1 MSSQWNYWQKSNWGR
16 TKGANQNKGAGKQK
30 KEETKE
36 SKPAFPA
43 YDGAFSASS
52 SSTSPSNAGL
62 SDQVIGLLQQLATKD
77 KDMAEAISAVI
88 TPEPTD
94 QELLKV
100 QQRKLNHMRKLQT
113 KIYKKEKSIKDKEA
127 SMSKFLVDVRKH
139 IESEKLRH
147 KQETDLLAK
156 ELQELKDQ
164 LQKAKEGKDEGADE
178 QMEDLDELL
187 DEPDQEKAQLRDR
200 LAQAEQANYAMQQ
213 QLKLFQGQMTEFMH
227 TGRILDCQ
235 WGLHQAW
242 PSHRSR
248 RSNHQWSVWTRLLL
262 LQIPMPRKEM
272 RDNLSAFHVVGEWNK
287 DHTRKRSKRM
297 ARKSSWTT
305 WTDECSWISGD
316 QSRRCNYENCNTK
329 AKTLGYKFY
338 AWKEAKDAKGSK
350 GRMVWLGMEPDMPTR
365 CWSYCYIKEKNITM
379 EELNNWWA
387 SCWGIQQETL
397 QYE

>member
-1 MSSQWNYWQKSNWGR
+1 MSGQWNYWQKSNWGR

-36 SKPAFPA
+36 NKPAFPA

-178 QMEDLDELL
+178 PMEDLDELL

-227 TGRILDCQ
+227 HHRKDAGQPLGTPPGLAFSPEQEVKPPVISLDEAIAAADPNAKKRDARQPFC
-235 WGLHQAW
+235 L
-242 PSHRSR
+242 SR
-248 RSNHQWSVWTRLLL
+248 R
-262 LQIPMPRKEM
+262 
-272 RDNLSAFHVVGEWNK
+272 
-287 DHTRKRSKRM
+287 
-297 ARKSSWTT
+297 
-305 WTDECSWISGD
+305 
-316 QSRRCNYENCNTK
+316 
-329 AKTLGYKFY
+329 
-338 AWKEAKDAKGSK
+338 
-350 GRMVWLGMEPDMPTR
+350 GRMEQGPYSQEIKKDGTEEQLDDMDR
-365 CWSYCYIKEKNITM
+365 
-379 EELNNWWA
+379 
-387 SCWGIQQETL
+387 
-397 QYE
+397 

>member
-1 MSSQWNYWQKSNWGR
+1 MSEQWNTWNQWNHGR
-16 TKGANQNKGAGKQK
+16 GKNKGANPKGAGKQK
-30 KEETKE
+30 KEESKE

-52 SSTSPSNAGL
+52 SSAPPSNVVL

-113 KIYKKEKSIKDKEA
+113 KIYKKEKNIKDKEA

-164 LQKAKEGKDEGADE
+164 LQKAKEGKDDGVEE

-187 DEPDQEKAQLRDR
+187 DEPDQEKVQLRDR
-200 LAQAEQANYAMQQ
+200 LAQAEHANYAMQQ

-227 TGRILDCQ
+227 NYKRETGQPVGTPPGLAFSPQQEVKAPVISLDEALAAADPTGKKRDAKQPFC
-235 WGLHQAW
+235 L
-242 PSHRSR
+242 SR
-248 RSNHQWSVWTRLLL
+248 R
-262 LQIPMPRKEM
+262 
-272 RDNLSAFHVVGEWNK
+272 
-287 DHTRKRSKRM
+287 
-297 ARKSSWTT
+297 
-305 WTDECSWISGD
+305 
-316 QSRRCNYENCNTK
+316 
-329 AKTLGYKFY
+329 
-338 AWKEAKDAKGSK
+338 
-350 GRMVWLGMEPDMPTR
+350 GRMEQGPY
-365 CWSYCYIKEKNITM
+365 S
-379 EELNNWWA
+379 
-387 SCWGIQQETL
+387 QETKKDGPEEQL
-397 QYE
+397 DDVDR